1 MIPNPNFD
9 AIADAEERIHCAELA
24 LQRTE
29 EMLAENIAL
38 RRKMRCLVDTANREI
53 NPPAIKGVARLEPG
67 RRLIRYLSGQRR
79 QYSRS

>member
-9 AIADAEERIHCAELA
+9 AIADAEDRIHSAELA

-38 RRKMRCLVDTANREI
+38 RRKMRCLVDTADRLKI
-53 NPPAIKGVARLEPG
+53 DPPSKEE
-67 RRLIRYLSGQRR
+67 RRAG
-79 QYSRS
+79 

>member
-1 MIPNPNFD
+1 MIQNPNFD

-38 RRKMRCLVDTANREI
+38 RRKMRCLVDAANREI
-53 NPPAIKGVARLEPG
+53 YPPSNEG
-67 RRLIRYLSGQRR
+67 RRAG
-79 QYSRS
+79 